1 MPPEQIQEAVP
12 AAGGNI
18 DPNCQSVQKL
28 KSLMEAVE
36 TIKAERDAIELELK
50 SATFNMKDEFLS
62 ALQKDGAIDEPAI
75 SLAQIGRVLNP
86 LQSQVKESL
95 ERQATL
101 VSDIQ
106 QSHEQFVAE
115 TGSCGSSRDKLYQEL
130 ATAYDSFIELL
141 GNLKE
146 GTKFYNDLTELL
158 VVFQNKISD
167 FCFAR
172 KTEKEELLKDLTT
185 ESSRPAIGPTPTL
198 PSHYSSTSGSGTF
211 NYFHCYAE
219 I

>member
-1 MPPEQIQEAVP
+1 MAPEQIQEAIP
-12 AAGGNI
+12 AAGGKV
-18 DPNCQSVQKL
+18 DQNCISVQKL

-36 TIKAERDAIELELK
+36 TIKAERDSIELELK
-50 SATFNMKDEFLS
+50 SASFNMKDEFLS

-75 SLAQIGRVLNP
+75 SLSRIGQVLNP
-86 LQSQVKESL
+86 LQSQVKESV
-95 ERQATL
+95 EGQTTL
-101 VSDIQ
+101 ISDIQ
-106 QSHEQFVAE
+106 LAHEQFVSE

-198 PSHYSSTSGSGTF
+198 PSHYSSTSGNGIFFSIFSLG
-211 NYFHCYAE
+211 
-219 I
+219 